1 VEKMKGP
8 VQIKLTISGGS
19 SSGLNCSWVERSYSC
34 KKFADGSKENMT
46 SLSRDCKEKQAF

>member
-8 VQIKLTISGGS
+8 VQIKLTISWGS
-19 SSGLNCSWVERSYSC
+19 LSGLNCSWVERSYSC
-34 KKFADGSKENMT
+34 KKFVDGSKENMT